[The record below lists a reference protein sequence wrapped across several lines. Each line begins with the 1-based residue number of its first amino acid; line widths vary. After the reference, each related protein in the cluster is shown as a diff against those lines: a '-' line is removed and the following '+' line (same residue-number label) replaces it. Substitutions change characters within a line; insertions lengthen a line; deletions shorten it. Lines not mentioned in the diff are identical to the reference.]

1 MTLKLIGKKLT
12 TGLVHA
18 AVKSATFG
26 WRPIEAYLI
35 GRKKKK
41 ESRVKKSADKDSSK

>member
-1 MTLKLIGKKLT
+1 MTLKLIGNKLT

-26 WRPIEAYLI
+26 WRPIEAYLD
-35 GRKKKK
+35 GKQRRKQEAKEKKTHGK
-41 ESRVKKSADKDSSK
+41 M